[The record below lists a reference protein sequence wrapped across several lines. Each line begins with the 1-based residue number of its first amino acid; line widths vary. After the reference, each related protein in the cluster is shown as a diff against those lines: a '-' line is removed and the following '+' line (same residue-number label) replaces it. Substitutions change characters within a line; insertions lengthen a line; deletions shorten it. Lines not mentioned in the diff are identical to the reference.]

1 MRRSREKVPSLEH
14 PEHPHITIDPEIM
27 GSKPT
32 IAGTRLTVERLLED
46 LAGGLSPDELLE
58 AYPRL
63 TREGLEAAL
72 AYAAALVRTADLLTM
87 PLKHGSGIWE

>member
-1 MRRSREKVPSLEH
+1 MERLERSL
-14 PEHPHITIDPEIM
+14 ITVDREIM
-27 GSKPT
+27 NGQPT
-32 IAGTRLTVERLLED
+32 IKGTRLTVEHLLED

-72 AYAAALVRTADLLTM
+72 AYAADLESHR
-87 PLKHGSGIWE
+87 P

>member
-1 MRRSREKVPSLEH
+1 MERLERSL
-14 PEHPHITIDPEIM
+14 ITVDWQIM
-27 GSKPT
+27 NGQPT
-32 IAGTRLTVERLLED
+32 IKGSRLTVEHLLED

-72 AYAAALVRTADLLTM
+72 AYAADLESHR
-87 PLKHGSGIWE
+87 P